1 MITLFP
7 SRNDSLYLTP
17 YLEQDRIEEALTES
31 RVRLFKNQVGAEAY
45 SGYITVN
52 KEYDS
57 NLFFLFIRAKSN
69 PSDAPLLL
77 WLQGGPGLSSL
88 FGQFLE
94 IGPLAIDGQ
103 GNTFPRKPTLQ
114 KYMNMIFLD
123 QPVGSGYSYT
133 KSQNGYAK
141 NLDDVSTSITE
152 FLRQFLK
159 MFPEF
164 NGRDFY
170 VGGESYGARYTVGI
184 SHLLH
189 KERKKKVL
197 PLKLRGLICGVGFLG
212 PILEVADS
220 ADFLYQNSM
229 ITERGRS
236 QFATRFSRLRT
247 TARFSESM
255 ALLLLMRTIF
265 TSDLKPTLFQR
276 LTGYQNH
283 ASTLYSHQP
292 PHMTAYEK
300 YVQTRD
306 FKRAVHVGSAVKFEN
321 NMTKLML
328 GLKADYLTDITPR
341 ITALLNNY
349 KVLFYTGQMDAL
361 FPSVNQQKFYR
372 TLKWK
377 GAKAFR
383 KQNREEWIAGEGS
396 KNLAGYKTQVG
407 NFTEMVLIKAGH
419 YAAVDV
425 PEVTYYMMAEFFG
438 YTDERKKV

>member
-1 MITLFP
+1 QNSLF
-7 SRNDSLYLTP
+7 LTP
-17 YLEQDRIEEALTES
+17 HIKRGNIEEA
-31 RVRLFKNQVGAEAY
+31 RRLSYVELFSSAAGAAAH

-52 KEYDS
+52 KKFSS
-57 NLFFLFIRAKSN
+57 NLFFLLIRAKES
-69 PSDAPLLL
+69 PSTAPLLL

-94 IGPLAIDGQ
+94 VGPVGIDARGKI
-103 GNTFPRKPTLQ
+103 FPRKLTIQ
-114 KYMNMIFLD
+114 QRMNIIFLD
-123 QPVGSGYSYT
+123 EPVGAGFSYT
-133 KSQNGYAK
+133 TSLQGLAYS
-141 NLDDVSTSITE
+141 LDEVSNDMLE
-152 FLRQFLK
+152 FLQQFILL
-159 MFPEF
+159 FPEF
-164 NGRDFY
+164 KNRDFY
-170 VGGESYGARYTVGI
+170 VAGESYGARYTVGI

-189 KERKKKVL
+189 KERKKKVV
-197 PLKLRGLICGVGFLG
+197 PLNLRGLICGVGFLG

-321 NMTKLML
+321 N
-328 GLKADYLTDITPR
+328 
-341 ITALLNNY
+341 
-349 KVLFYTGQMDAL
+349 
-361 FPSVNQQKFYR
+361 
-372 TLKWK
+372 
-377 GAKAFR
+377 
-383 KQNREEWIAGEGS
+383 
-396 KNLAGYKTQVG
+396 
-407 NFTEMVLIKAGH
+407 
-419 YAAVDV
+419 
-425 PEVTYYMMAEFFG
+425 
-438 YTDERKKV
+438 